1 MIRRVRA
8 APLGRPA
15 SFEAIDRNRDGK
27 LDLDEI
33 KKAAAAL
40 FDELDIDRR
49 GALSRFKLR
58 RRLSG
63 QDLAT
68 AGMDKCET
76 LTKDE
81 YLSIVELRFE
91 ATDAD
96 HDGTISRAEFY
107 STAGLALRRL
117 FY

>member
-1 MIRRVRA
+1 MFRRVRA
-8 APLGRPA
+8 APIGRPA
-15 SFEAIDRNRDGK
+15 SFAAIDSNRDGK

-40 FDELDIDRR
+40 FDELDIDRS
-49 GALSRFKLR
+49 GILSRSKLR

-63 QDLAT
+63 KDLTT
-68 AGMDKCET
+68 AGMDKYET
-76 LTKDE
+76 LTKAE

-91 ATDAD
+91 AADAD
-96 HDGTISRAEFY
+96 RDGTISRSEFY
-107 STAGLALRRL
+107 SSAGLALRRL

>member
-1 MIRRVRA
+1 MFRRVRA
-8 APLGRPA
+8 VPLGRPA
-15 SFEAIDRNRDGK
+15 SFAAVDRNRDGK

-40 FDELDIDRR
+40 FDELDIDR
-49 GALSRFKLR
+49 GGVLSRSKLR

-63 QDLAT
+63 KDWAN
-68 AGMDKCET
+68 AGFDKYET
-76 LTKDE
+76 LTKDQ

-91 ATDAD
+91 AADAD
-96 HDGTISRAEFY
+96 HDGKISRSEFY

>member
-1 MIRRVRA
+1 MFRRIRA
-8 APLGRPA
+8 IPLGRPA
-15 SFEAIDRNRDGK
+15 SFAAIDRNRDGR

-40 FDELDIDRR
+40 FDELDIDRK
-49 GALSRFKLR
+49 GVLSRSKLR
-58 RRLSG
+58 RRLSVK
-63 QDLAT
+63 DLTT
-68 AGMDKCET
+68 AGMDKYET
-76 LTKDE
+76 LTKDQ

-91 ATDAD
+91 VTDAD

-107 STAGLALRRL
+107 SAAGLALRRL

>member
-1 MIRRVRA
+1 MFRRVRA
-8 APLGRPA
+8 VPSGRPA
-15 SFEAIDRNRDGK
+15 SFAAIDRNRDGK

-40 FDELDIDRR
+40 FDELDIDRKGVLTR
-49 GALSRFKLR
+49 SKLR

-63 QDLAT
+63 KDLAS
-68 AGMDKCET
+68 AGMDRSET
-76 LTKDE
+76 LTKDQ

-91 ATDAD
+91 AADAD
-96 HDGTISRAEFY
+96 HDGTISRSEFY

>member
-1 MIRRVRA
+1 MFRRIRA
-8 APLGRPA
+8 APIGRPA
-15 SFEAIDRNRDGK
+15 SFAAIDSNRDGK

-33 KKAAAAL
+33 KRAAAAL
-40 FDELDIDRR
+40 FDELDMDRR
-49 GALSRFKLR
+49 GALSRSKLG

-63 QDLAT
+63 KDLAS
-68 AGMDKCET
+68 AGMGKYGM

-91 ATDAD
+91 AADAD
-96 HDGTISRAEFY
+96 HDGRISRAEFY

-117 FY
+117 VY

>member
-1 MIRRVRA
+1 MFRRVRA
-8 APLGRPA
+8 APIGRPA
-15 SFEAIDRNRDGK
+15 SFAAIDSNRDGK

-33 KKAAAAL
+33 KRAAAAL
-40 FDELDIDRR
+40 FDELDMDRR
-49 GALSRFKLR
+49 GALSRSKLG

-63 QDLAT
+63 KDLAS
-68 AGMDKCET
+68 AGMGKHGM

-81 YLSIVELRFE
+81 YLSIVELRFGT
-91 ATDAD
+91 ADAD

-117 FY
+117 IY

>member
-1 MIRRVRA
+1 MFRRVRA
-8 APLGRPA
+8 APIGRPA
-15 SFEAIDRNRDGK
+15 SFAAIDSNRDGK

-40 FDELDIDRR
+40 FDELDMNRS
-49 GALSRFKLR
+49 AVLSRSKLG

-63 QDLAT
+63 KDLPSG
-68 AGMDKCET
+68 GMGKYGM

-81 YLSIVELRFE
+81 YLSIVELRFA

-96 HDGTISRAEFY
+96 HDGTITRAEFY
-107 STAGLALRRL
+107 SSACLALRRL